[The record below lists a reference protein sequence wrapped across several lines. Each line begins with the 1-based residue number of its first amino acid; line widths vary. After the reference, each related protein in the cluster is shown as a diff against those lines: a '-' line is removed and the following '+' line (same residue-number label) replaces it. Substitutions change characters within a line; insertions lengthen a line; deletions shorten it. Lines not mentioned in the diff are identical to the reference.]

1 MGSQQDQ
8 LYEDLTQLRTKQIVD
23 TLSHAEKQKLQTVI
37 YDIEQLLEKQY
48 KKKFDLNQM
57 QEESW
62 VSIHAFRNFSFQDV
76 TPKKTFMDILLS
88 RPQFPC
94 YSVNVEDEDWEVNYL
109 QFPNA
114 MKLKIMFEKEG
125 FVFSDVLPGF
135 MDYFYSNQLS
145 KEDKEQ
151 MERLPDP
158 TWCLSKVDEIEGL
171 DEILKS
177 TNSELHD
184 MVLWLKEM
192 WHKDYQLFI
201 DYDEAMTITIS

>member
-1 MGSQQDQ
+1 MSNQNEQ

-23 TLSHAEKQKLQTVI
+23 TLSHSEKQKLQTVI

-76 TPKKTFMDILLS
+76 TPKKTFMDILLG
-88 RPQFPC
+88 RPQFPY
-94 YSVNVEDEDWEVNYL
+94 YSVNVEEEDWEVNYL
-109 QFPNA
+109 QFPNT
-114 MKLKIMFEKEG
+114 MKLKSMFEKEG
-125 FVFSDVLPGF
+125 IVFSDVLPGF

-171 DEILKS
+171 DEFLKS